1 MVGRN
6 IDISL
11 TETLRYPSTGTSSG
25 TPLEVVIPV
34 VVVLFVGVVSVFFII
49 IVCILVSTRRK
60 SVDLSPIVFEL
71 QG

>member
-11 TETLRYPSTGTSSG
+11 TETLRYPSAGTSSG
-25 TPLEVVIPV
+25 APLEVVIPV
-34 VVVLFVGVVSVFFII
+34 VVVLFVGVVSVFVII

-60 SVDLSPIVFEL
+60 SVDLPPIVFEL